1 VIVYITELNKG
12 TIKYKNETIRKCKM
26 NNDECTKTYT
36 QIHMESKMEIVL
48 NQFQELS
55 KINRFD
61 ITLKTRD

>member
-1 VIVYITELNKG
+1 
-12 TIKYKNETIRKCKM
+12 M
-26 NNDECTKTYT
+26 NNDECTKAYT

-61 ITLKTRD
+61 ITLETRD

>member
-1 VIVYITELNKG
+1 
-12 TIKYKNETIRKCKM
+12 M
-26 NNDECTKTYT
+26 NDERMHKTYT

-61 ITLKTRD
+61 ITLETRD